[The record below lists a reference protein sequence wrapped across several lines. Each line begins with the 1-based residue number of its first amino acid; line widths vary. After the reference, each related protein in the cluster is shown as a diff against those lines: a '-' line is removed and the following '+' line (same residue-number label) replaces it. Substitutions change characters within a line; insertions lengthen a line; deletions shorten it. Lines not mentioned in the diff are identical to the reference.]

1 MCIDKL
7 KPNTM
12 NKEIQKRKD
21 ELLDELNKNVPKIE
35 WEFKEIKEEKRYL
48 NDGRTLEGF
57 DIYFNGTHKESKDN
71 CYIKFDD
78 GRLDVLELGYYH
90 MGTNQWY
97 NGKNKNY
104 KYIEDWDGVN
114 EFFNEYCIGFE
125 GREEKIKSGE
135 MVTPNMMRMKSVGSY
150 NMSKDEYS
158 QGLLHLL
165 LPHPT
170 KSFNGKTDID
180 YINQSFSNFEKE
192 YKELRK
198 EFNLDDDCGYFE
210 TQSEMIESFLDTK
223 LSSEIEHYLGEVMN
237 EVEKYLK
244 EEVLETLKN

>member
-1 MCIDKL
+1 
-7 KPNTM
+7 M

-21 ELLDELNKNVPKIE
+21 ELLVELIINVPQIE
-35 WEFKEIKEEKRYL
+35 WEFQRVDEEIKHF
-48 NDGRTLEGF
+48 NDGRTLNGY
-57 DIYFNGTHKESKDN
+57 DIFYNGIHKESKDE
-71 CYIKFDD
+71 CFIKFDN
-78 GRLDVLELGYYH
+78 GRLNVLELGYYH
-90 MGTNQWY
+90 FPNDWLGYQWKNINY
-97 NGKNKNY
+97 N
-104 KYIEDWDGVN
+104 YINDWDGVN
-114 EFFNEYCIGFE
+114 EFFNKYCIGFD

-170 KSFNGKTDID
+170 KNFNGKTDID
-180 YINQSFSNFEKE
+180 CINQSFSNFEKE

-198 EFNLDDDCGYFE
+198 EFNLDDDCGYFG

-237 EVEKYLK
+237 EVEKDLK
-244 EEVLETLKN
+244 EEELETIEN